1 MGFVSAIVALLRAV
15 PSLERLFL
23 RIADSVVEANAKN
36 RYDAKVDHID
46 ALIDG
51 VRVQH
56 NTVGKR
62 GQVNK
67 NGGVQES
74 GIRKPGMDP

>member
-1 MGFVSAIVALLRAV
+1 MGFISAIVALLRAV

-23 RIADSVVEANAKN
+23 RIADGILEANAKN

-56 NTVGKR
+56 TAIGER
-62 GQVNK
+62 GSVNN
-67 NGGVQES
+67 NGGVQKS
-74 GIRKPGMDP
+74 GTRKPGMDP

>member
-1 MGFVSAIVALLRAV
+1 MSFISAIVALLRAV

-23 RIADSVVEANAKN
+23 KIAEDVKEANAKN
-36 RYDAKVDHID
+36 RYDAKVDRID

-56 NTVGKR
+56 TTVRER
-62 GQVNK
+62 GEVDK
-67 NGGVQES
+67 SGGVQKG
-74 GIRKPGMDP
+74 GIRESRVD

>member
-23 RIADSVVEANAKN
+23 KIADGIKEANAKN
-36 RYDAKVDHID
+36 RYDAKVDRID

-56 NTVGKR
+56 TTIRER
-62 GQVNK
+62 GEADGD
-67 NGGVQES
+67 GGV
-74 GIRKPGMDP
+74 

>member
-1 MGFVSAIVALLRAV
+1 MGFISAIIAMLRAV

-23 RIADSVVEANAKN
+23 KIADGIKEANAKN
-36 RYDAKVDHID
+36 RYDAKVDRID

-56 NTVGKR
+56 TTVKER
-62 GQVNK
+62 GETDD
-67 NGGVQES
+67 NGGV
-74 GIRKPGMDP
+74 

>member
-1 MGFVSAIVALLRAV
+1 MGFISAIVALLRAV
-15 PSLERLFL
+15 PSLERFFL
-23 RIADSVVEANAKN
+23 RIADGILEANAKN

-56 NTVGKR
+56 TSIGER
-62 GQVNK
+62 GSVNN
-67 NGGVQES
+67 NGGVQKS
-74 GIRKPGMDP
+74 GTRKPGMDP

>member
-23 RIADSVVEANAKN
+23 KIADGIKEANAKN
-36 RYDAKVDHID
+36 RYAAKVDRID

-56 NTVGKR
+56 TTVGER
-62 GQVNK
+62 GETDDD
-67 NGGVQES
+67 GGV
-74 GIRKPGMDP
+74 

>member
-1 MGFVSAIVALLRAV
+1 MGFASAIVALLRAV

-23 RIADSVVEANAKN
+23 KIADGIKEANAKN
-36 RYDAKVDHID
+36 RYDAKVDRID

-56 NTVGKR
+56 TTIRER
-62 GQVNK
+62 GEADGD
-67 NGGVQES
+67 GGV
-74 GIRKPGMDP
+74 